1 MTKAHDCTQIQA
13 QLEALAEG
21 CLAGDAADEIR
32 RHIDECP
39 ACAAAYERHAVE
51 QEVFAKAMTVA
62 DPPASLA
69 DDVCDSLAVLARRER
84 FGSPPP
90 RRTLHWPGASRLLR
104 IAAILMLVAATSAVT
119 LIIEHTVFLP
129 PMLRQVTAAAQEG
142 HTAAQARLVRQLTR
156 AIREAEARRHW
167 QVASPIVSP
176 TAIGETHAVRFINA
190 NDNSVW

>member
-1 MTKAHDCTQIQA
+1 MTNEHDCAQIQA

-21 CLAGDAADEIR
+21 CLTGDAADKIR

-39 ACAAAYERHAVE
+39 ACAAACERYAAE
-51 QEVFAKAMTVA
+51 REALAKAMAVA
-62 DPPASLA
+62 DPPACLVE
-69 DDVCDSLAVLARRER
+69 DTCDSLATLARRTR

-90 RRTLHWPGASRLLR
+90 LNILRWPSASRLLR

-142 HTAAQARLVRQLTR
+142 HTAAQTRLVRQLTR
-156 AIREAEARRHW
+156 TIREAEAHRRW
-167 QVASPIVSP
+167 QVASPIVPP
-176 TAIGETHAVRFINA
+176 TVGGDAHIVRLVNA